1 MVDTTK
7 TTTSMLPW
15 LVDFQLCA
23 GSSYRVVKF
32 IVKVRLIEKSVKS
45 QVGKVYDNQKRM
57 VGSTLR
63 MESIT
68 CPSTPKVDLGA
79 LSAAFRAAMDV

>member
-1 MVDTTK
+1 
-7 TTTSMLPW
+7 
-15 LVDFQLCA
+15 
-23 GSSYRVVKF
+23 VVKF